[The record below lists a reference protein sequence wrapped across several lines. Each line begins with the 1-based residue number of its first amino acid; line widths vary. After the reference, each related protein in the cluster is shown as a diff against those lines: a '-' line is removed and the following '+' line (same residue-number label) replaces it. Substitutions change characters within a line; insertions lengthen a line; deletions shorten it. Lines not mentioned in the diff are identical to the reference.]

1 MEVGAFTDYIDF
13 AQVVLYLF
21 WAFFFGLII
30 YIRRED
36 KREGYPLESE
46 RSYSVRVQ
54 GFPPIPPP
62 KEFRLEDGRTIY
74 APRDEPPE
82 EVANARPV
90 APWPGAPL
98 DPVGDPMLA
107 GVGSGA
113 YANRPT
119 TPELTLDGVPKIQ
132 PLRVVTEFSLDPRDP
147 NPVGM
152 PAVGLDGEV
161 GGTVVDAWVD
171 VIEPQV
177 RYLEIALDEAAGG
190 RHVMLPMTLARVSP
204 DTRKVHVN
212 SITGAQFRNVPGL
225 ANPDIISMQEEDR
238 VVAYYGG
245 GVRFATE
252 DRTAPVI

>member
-1 MEVGAFTDYIDF
+1 MEVGAFTGYIDL
-13 AQVVLYLF
+13 AQIVLYLF
-21 WAFFFGLII
+21 WAFFFGLVI

-36 KREGYPLESE
+36 KREGYPLDSD

-62 KEFRLEDGRTIY
+62 KSFKLEDGRTVY
-74 APRDEPPE
+74 APRDEAPE
-82 EVANARPV
+82 TVANARPV

-98 DPVGDPMLA
+98 EPVGDPMLA

-113 YANRPT
+113 YAVRPAK
-119 TPELTLDGVPKIQ
+119 PELTMEGEPKVQ
-132 PLRVVTEFSLDPRDP
+132 PMRTRPEFSLDPRDP

-161 GGTVVDAWVD
+161 GGTVTDAWID
-171 VIEPQV
+171 IIEPQI
-177 RYLEIALDEAAGG
+177 RYLEIELDEASGN
-190 RHVMLPMTLARVSP
+190 RHVMLPMTLARVSA

-212 SITGAQFRNVPGL
+212 SITGAQFRNVPPL
-225 ANPDIISMQEEDR
+225 SNPDTITMQEEER
-238 VVAYYGG
+238 VVAYYGA

-252 DRTAPVI
+252 ARSAPIV